1 MGGTKM
7 NRLLYG
13 EPHPCEMVATMI
25 EKEVTCDICNGE
37 GGHYLD
43 LETNKCVSREEYLMY
58 KDERE
63 YELMPCEECNGTGL
77 LTIYEEIPN
86 YWED

>member
-1 MGGTKM
+1 MGGQKM

-13 EPHPCEMVATMI
+13 LPHPCEMEAEMI
-25 EKEVTCDICNGE
+25 EREIECPECQGE
-37 GGHYLD
+37 GGFYYDVELGD
-43 LETNKCVSREEYLMY
+43 VVSREEYLMY